1 METLKSKLP
10 LIVRTLLGLVFF
22 VFGLN
27 GFLHFLPQPP
37 LPGRA
42 GEFIGALIGTGYLF
56 TLVKA
61 VEVSAGAL
69 LLAGRFV
76 PLAIT
81 LLAPIV
87 VNIVMFHLVLA
98 PGGYPMLAFL
108 VGAEL
113 FLAWSYR
120 TSFAPMLRGDAKPV
134 LAEVKR
140 ASVTVAAE

>member
-1 METLKSKLP
+1 MDTFKNKLP
-10 LIVRTLLGLVFF
+10 LIVRTLLGLIFF

-37 LPGRA
+37 LPATGGA
-42 GEFIGALIGTGYLF
+42 FIGALIGTGYVF
-56 TLVKA
+56 ALVKG
-61 VEVSAGAL
+61 VEVVAGAM

-87 VNIVMFHLVLA
+87 INIVFFHVVLA
-98 PGGYPMLAFL
+98 PGNYAMLAFL

-113 FLAWSYR
+113 FLAWAYR
-120 TSFAPMLRGDAKPV
+120 DAFAPMLRSDAKPAA
-134 LAEVKR
+134 LA
-140 ASVTVAAE
+140 SAAPAPAPAE